1 MQLKGRPRVV
11 LHSPAS
17 LQLGQRSEQPGA
29 CVHGPVLSLRAPAP
43 WPASRPDQLL
53 LRWQE
58 EANGLPT
65 NLTYH
70 PPSWQEAA
78 APRCWS
84 LQIPL
89 EQLVLAADRRGLA
102 THLPLDAQCRLAAI
116 STPSAATTTAATTTA
131 GITTA
136 GITARLVAAIA
147 QLRRLAELGLSCE
160 WLALEPQLLDLLVA
174 ALLAQGSGPMAR
186 QDRGWLHVIE
196 SLRCMDQGLQAEL
209 SLADLSKAT
218 GVSPR
223 ALQMAFRRHLQ
234 KRPLQSMREL
244 RLARLRQLLLQGER
258 HFTMAAA
265 LRSCGLAGNGTTARH
280 YGERYGE
287 KPSQTRT

>member
-1 MQLKGRPRVV
+1 MQLKGRPRVL

-29 CVHGPVLSLRAPAP
+29 CVHGPVLSLLAPAP

-53 LRWQE
+53 LCWQE
-58 EANGLPT
+58 QADGRPT
-65 NLTYH
+65 SLTYH
-70 PPSWQEAA
+70 PPGWQEAE
-78 APRCWS
+78 APPCWS

-102 THLPLDAQCRLAAI
+102 THLSLDVQCRLTAV
-116 STPSAATTTAATTTA
+116 TTTSTSVTT
-131 GITTA
+131 
-136 GITARLVAAIA
+136 RLLGAIA
-147 QLRRLAELGLSCE
+147 ELRRLAEQGMSVE
-160 WLALEPQLLDLLVA
+160 WLTLEPQLLDLLVD
-174 ALLAQGSGPMAR
+174 ALLASGCAPQSR
-186 QDRGWLHVIE
+186 LDRGWLHVIE
-196 SLRCMDQGLQAEL
+196 SLRCMDQGLQEEL
-209 SLADLSKAT
+209 SLTDLSRAT

-244 RLARLRQLLLQGER
+244 RLARLRHLLLQGER
-258 HFTMAAA
+258 HCTMAAA
-265 LRSCGLAGNGTTARH
+265 LRSCGLPGNGTTARH

>member
-11 LHSPAS
+11 LHTPAS

-53 LRWQE
+53 LCWQE
-58 EANGLPT
+58 QADGQPT
-65 NLTYH
+65 SLTYH
-70 PPSWQEAA
+70 PPGWQEAA
-78 APRCWS
+78 APPCWS

-102 THLPLDAQCRLAAI
+102 PHLPLDVQCRQAAV
-116 STPSAATTTAATTTA
+116 TTTNKINSTTT
-131 GITTA
+131 
-136 GITARLVAAIA
+136 RLLGAIA
-147 QLRRLAELGLSCE
+147 QLRRLAEQGMSVE
-160 WLALEPQLLDLLVA
+160 WLTLEPQLLDLLVD
-174 ALLAQGSGPMAR
+174 ALLASGGASLSR
-186 QDRGWLHVIE
+186 LDRGWLHVIE
-196 SLRCMDQGLQAEL
+196 SLRCMDQGLQEEL
-209 SLADLSKAT
+209 SLADLSRAT

-244 RLARLRQLLLQGER
+244 RLARLRHLLLQGER
-258 HFTMAAA
+258 HCTMAAA
-265 LRSCGLAGNGTTARH
+265 LWSCGLPGNGTTARH

-287 KPSQTRT
+287 KPSQTRI